1 MRVTR
6 PIFALA
12 LAALISP
19 LTAPG
24 SAQADS
30 LAGAYLAGRSA
41 AITGDHAQAA
51 TYFDRAIQL
60 DPGNAF
66 LVSNSVFAHASL
78 GEWAA
83 AAEVAE
89 GLPDGAEGQ
98 ELVALV
104 DFVRHVS
111 EDRLQEAIDMIEAG
125 DGPGPLADDLA
136 RAWLT
141 FGQGDMSGAVDTFE
155 ALASERGLE
164 ELAALHLALARA
176 AVGDFEAAHEIL
188 SGGTGVQISNTER
201 VVRARAVVMLQ
212 LDMRAEALDLLDG
225 YTQAVPDPG
234 LLALQARVG
243 SGEDVPYD
251 FVNTAQ
257 DGVAEVFFTVAQ
269 LLAGDR
275 NTTLPL
281 LMAQAAR
288 GIDPDHTDAMVLAGE
303 FMGATEQF
311 QLAAATYGEVPED
324 DPNYIEAQMG
334 RAEALE
340 SLGQEEEAIGILADL
355 AAARPDLAS
364 VQAAYGDILRRD
376 EQFEGAI
383 EAYTAVL
390 DLVDADQPRYW
401 FIHYARAI
409 SYHQTDNWDPA
420 EADFRRAL
428 ELNPEQPNVLN
439 YLGYSLVEQRRN
451 FDEALGMIQRAVA
464 ARPESGYIIDSL
476 GWVYYRLGRFE
487 EAVAPMER
495 AVELEPNDPIV
506 NDHLGD
512 VYWVNG
518 RYREAEFQWHRAL
531 SFDPEEEDAV
541 RIRRKLEVGL
551 DVVLEEEGGVG
562 VLEEE

>member
-1 MRVTR
+1 MRVR
-6 PIFALA
+6 SSVFALA
-12 LAALISP
+12 TMAMIQP
-19 LTAPG
+19 VTAHAEG
-24 SAQADS
+24 
-30 LAGAYLAGRSA
+30 LAGAYLAGRAA
-41 AITGDHAQAA
+41 AISGDHAQAA
-51 TYFDRAIQL
+51 AYFDRALLL
-60 DPGNAF
+60 DPGNPF
-66 LVSNSVFAHASL
+66 IVSNAVFAHAAL
-78 GEWAA
+78 AEWEQAA
-83 AAEVAE
+83 AVAE
-89 GLPDGAEGQ
+89 GLPEGADGQ

-104 DFVRHVS
+104 QFVRHVA
-111 EDRLQEAIDMIEAG
+111 EDDLQAAIDMIEAG
-125 DGPGPLADDLA
+125 NGPGPLANDLA

-141 FGQGDMSGAVDTFE
+141 FGQGDMSGAVDLFE

-188 SGGTGVQISNTER
+188 SGATGVQITNTER

-234 LLALQARVG
+234 LLALQAQVG
-243 SGEDVPYD
+243 SGETIPYD
-251 FVNTAQ
+251 FVITAQ

-269 LLAGDR
+269 LLSGDR
-275 NTTLPL
+275 NTTLSL
-281 LMAQAAR
+281 LMAQAAQ
-288 GIDPDHTDAMVLAGE
+288 GIDADHTDAMVLAGE
-303 FMGATEQF
+303 LMSASEQF
-311 QLAAATYGEVPED
+311 QQAAVTFAAVPEG

-340 SLGQEEEAIGILADL
+340 DLGQQEEAIAILAAL
-355 AAARPDLAS
+355 AEARPDLAS
-364 VQAAYGDILRRD
+364 VQAAYGDILRRA
-376 EQFEGAI
+376 ERFEEAI
-383 EAYTAVL
+383 DAYTAVL
-390 DLVDADQPRYW
+390 SLVDTDLPRYW
-401 FIHYARAI
+401 FIYYARAI
-409 SYHQTDNWDPA
+409 SYHQIDNWDPA

-451 FDEALGMIQRAVA
+451 FDEALDMIQRAVA

-476 GWVYYRLGRFE
+476 GWVYYRLGRFD

-531 SFDPEEEDAV
+531 SFNPEPDEAA
-541 RIRRKLEVGL
+541 RIRRKLDVGL
-551 DVVLEEEGGVG
+551 YEVLEEEGGVG
-562 VLEEE
+562 ALTEQ

>member
-1 MRVTR
+1 MRLKR
-6 PIFALA
+6 PLFALSLVAMA
-12 LAALISP
+12 LP
-19 LTAPG
+19 L
-24 SAQADS
+24 SVQAES
-30 LAGAYLAGRSA
+30 LAGAYLAGRAA

-51 TYFDRAIQL
+51 EYFDRALQL

-78 GEWAA
+78 GEWEAA
-83 AAEVAE
+83 AAVAQ
-89 GLPDGAEGQ
+89 GLPEGAEGQ

-104 DFVRHVS
+104 DFVRFVTLN
-111 EDRLQEAIDMIEAG
+111 ELQAALDMIDAG
-125 DGPGPLADDLA
+125 NGPGPLADDLA

-141 FGQGDMSGAVDTFE
+141 FGQGDMTATVDTLE

-188 SGGTGVQISNTER
+188 SGGTGVTITNTER
-201 VVRARAVVMLQ
+201 VVRARAVIMVQ
-212 LDMRAEALDLLDG
+212 LGMRGEALDLLDG

-234 LLALQARVG
+234 LLALQARIG
-243 SGEDVPYD
+243 AGAEEPYD
-251 FVNTAQ
+251 FVITAQ

-269 LLAGDR
+269 LLSGDR

-288 GIDPDHTDAMVLAGE
+288 GIAPDHSDAVVLAGE
-303 FMGATEQF
+303 LMRATEQF
-311 QLAAATYGEVPED
+311 ALAAATYNSVPEGD
-324 DPNYIEAQMG
+324 ENYIEAQMG

-340 SLGQEEEAIGILADL
+340 ELGQLDEAIGILSAL
-355 AAARPDLAS
+355 VEARPDLAS
-364 VQAAYGDILRRD
+364 VQAAYGDILRRN
-376 EQFEGAI
+376 EQFEEAI
-383 EAYTAVL
+383 VAYSAVL
-390 DLVDADQPRYW
+390 DLVDADLPRYW

-409 SYHQTDNWDPA
+409 CYHQIDDWPPA
-420 EADFRRAL
+420 ESDFRRAL

-464 ARPESGYIIDSL
+464 ARPDSGYIVDSL

-495 AVELEPNDPIV
+495 AVELEANDPIV

-512 VYWVNG
+512 VYWMVG

-531 SFDPEEEDAV
+531 SFDPEPEEAA
-541 RIRRKLEVGL
+541 RIRRKLDVGL
-551 DVVLEEEGGVG
+551 YTVLEEEGGVG
-562 VLEEE
+562 ALTED

>member
-1 MRVTR
+1 MRLKR
-6 PIFALA
+6 PLFALA
-12 LAALISP
+12 VMAMISP
-19 LTAPG
+19 IAA
-24 SAQADS
+24 SADS
-30 LAGAYLAGRSA
+30 LAGAYLAGRAA

-51 TYFDRAIQL
+51 SYFDRALQM
-60 DPGNAF
+60 DPGNPF

-78 GEWAA
+78 GEWEQAA
-83 AAEVAE
+83 LVAE
-89 GLPDGAEGQ
+89 GLPENANGQ
-98 ELVALV
+98 ELVELV
-104 DFVRHVS
+104 DFVRHVT
-111 EDRLQEAIDMIEAG
+111 EGELLAAIDMIEAG
-125 DGPGPLADDLA
+125 NGPGPLADELT

-141 FGQGDMSGAVDTFE
+141 FGQGDMSGAVDLFE
-155 ALASERGLE
+155 ALAAERGLE

-176 AVGDFEAAHEIL
+176 ATGDFEAAHEIL
-188 SGGTGVQISNTER
+188 SGGTGVQITNTER
-201 VVRARAVVMLQ
+201 VVRARAVIMLQ

-243 SGEDVPYD
+243 SGEEIAYD
-251 FVNTAQ
+251 FVITAQ

-269 LLAGDR
+269 LLSGDR

-303 FMGATEQF
+303 LMRADEQF
-311 QLAAATYGEVPED
+311 QQAALTFAAVPEG

-340 SLGQEEEAIGILADL
+340 DLDRTDEAIAILGAL
-355 AAARPDLAS
+355 AEARPDLAS
-364 VQAAYGDILRRD
+364 VQAAYGDILRRA
-376 EQFEGAI
+376 ERFEEAI

-390 DLVDADQPRYW
+390 SLVDTDLPRYW

-409 SYHQTDNWDPA
+409 SYHQSDNWDPA

-531 SFDPEEEDAV
+531 SFDPEPEDAA

-551 DVVLEEEGGVG
+551 YEVLEEEGGVG
-562 VLEEE
+562 ALTED

>member
-1 MRVTR
+1 MRVKR
-6 PIFALA
+6 PLFALA
-12 LAALISP
+12 MMAFALPVVGPGAAH
-19 LTAPG
+19 
-24 SAQADS
+24 ADG
-30 LAGAYLAGRSA
+30 LAGAYLAARAA

-51 TYFDRAIQL
+51 IYFDRAIAL

-78 GEWAA
+78 GEWQQAA
-83 AAEVAE
+83 TVAE
-89 GLPDGAEGQ
+89 SLPDGAEGQ

-104 DFVRHVS
+104 DFVRHVT
-111 EDRLQEAIDMIEAG
+111 ENRLQEAIDMIEAG
-125 DGPGPLADDLA
+125 NGPGPLADDLT

-188 SGGTGVQISNTER
+188 SGGTGVQISSTER

-212 LDMRAEALDLLDG
+212 LDMRSEALDLLDG

-234 LLALQARVG
+234 LLALQTRIG
-243 SGEDVPYD
+243 SGEEVPYD
-251 FVNTAQ
+251 FVVTAQ

-269 LLAGDR
+269 LLSGDR

-288 GIDPDHTDAMVLAGE
+288 GIDPDHSDATVLAGE
-303 FMGATEQF
+303 LMSATEQF
-311 QLAAATYGEVPED
+311 QLAAVTYAAVPED

-334 RAEALE
+334 RAGAMED
-340 SLGQEEEAIGILADL
+340 LGRERTAIDILSNL
-355 AAARPDLAS
+355 AQARPDLAS
-364 VQAAYGDILRRD
+364 VQAAYGDILRRAERFD
-376 EQFEGAI
+376 EAI
-383 EAYTAVL
+383 VAYTAVL
-390 DLVDADQPRYW
+390 SLVDTDQPRYW
-401 FIHYARAI
+401 FIYYARAI

-476 GWVYYRLGRFE
+476 GWVYYRLGRYE

-512 VYWVNG
+512 VYWTVG

-531 SFDPEEEDAV
+531 SFDPDEEEAA
-541 RIRRKLEVGL
+541 RIRRKLDVGL
-551 DVVLEEEGGVG
+551 DVVLEEEGGAG
-562 VLEEE
+562 ALEEE

>member
-1 MRVTR
+1 MALKR
-6 PIFALA
+6 PLFALA
-12 LAALISP
+12 LMAMISP
-19 LTAPG
+19 A
-24 SAQADS
+24 AANADS
-30 LAGAYLAGRSA
+30 LAGAYLAGRAA

-51 TYFDRAIQL
+51 AYFDQALQF
-60 DPGNAF
+60 DPSNAF
-66 LVSNSVFAHASL
+66 IISNSVFAHASL
-78 GEWAA
+78 GEWEVAA
-83 AAEVAE
+83 QVAE
-89 GLPDGAEGQ
+89 GLPEGAEGR
-98 ELVALV
+98 ELVTLV
-104 DFVRHVS
+104 DFVRYVAQD
-111 EDRLQEAIDMIEAG
+111 ELQAALDMIDAG
-125 DGPGPLADDLA
+125 NGPGPLADELT

-141 FGQGDMSGAVDTFE
+141 FGQGDMSGAVETFE
-155 ALASERGLE
+155 ALAAERGLE

-188 SGGTGVQISNTER
+188 SGGTGVDISNTER
-201 VVRARAVVMLQ
+201 VVRARAVIMVQ
-212 LDMRAEALDLLDG
+212 LGMRGEALDLLDG

-234 LLALQARVG
+234 LLSLQARIG
-243 SGEDVPYD
+243 SGAEEPYD
-251 FVNTAQ
+251 FVVTAQ

-269 LLAGDR
+269 LLSGDR

-288 GIDPDHTDAMVLAGE
+288 GIDSDHSDAVVLAGE
-303 FMGATEQF
+303 LMSDTEQF
-311 QLAAATYGEVPED
+311 ALAAETYASVAEG

-334 RAEALE
+334 RSDALEELGQQEEAVAILEALV
-340 SLGQEEEAIGILADL
+340 
-355 AAARPDLAS
+355 AARPDLAS
-364 VQAAYGDILRRD
+364 VQAAYGDILRRA
-376 EQFEGAI
+376 EQFEEAI
-383 EAYTAVL
+383 VAYSEVL
-390 DLVDADQPRYW
+390 ALVDADLPRYW
-401 FIHYARAI
+401 FIYYARAI
-409 SYHQTDNWDPA
+409 SYHQIDDWDPA

-439 YLGYSLVEQRRN
+439 YLGYSLVEQRRS

-464 ARPESGYIIDSL
+464 ARPESGFIVDSL

-512 VYWVNG
+512 VYWTVG

-531 SFDPEEEDAV
+531 SFDPEEEDAI

-562 VLEEE
+562 ILEEE

>member
-1 MRVTR
+1 MRLKR
-6 PIFALA
+6 SLFALA
-12 LAALISP
+12 LVALSV
-19 LTAPG
+19 PG
-24 SAQADS
+24 VAHADG
-30 LAGAYLAGRSA
+30 LAGSYLAARAA
-41 AITGDHAQAA
+41 AIAGDHAAA
-51 TYFDRAIQL
+51 ASYFDRALQL
-60 DPGNAF
+60 DPTNAF
-66 LVSNSVFAHASL
+66 LISNAVFANASL
-78 GEWAA
+78 GAWER
-83 AAEVAE
+83 AAEVAAALPE
-89 GLPDGAEGQ
+89 GADGQ
-98 ELVALV
+98 ELVTLV
-104 DFVRHVS
+104 QFVRHVAQD
-111 EDRLQEAIDMIEAG
+111 ELQQALDMIEAG
-125 DGPGPLADDLA
+125 NGPGPLADELA
-136 RAWLT
+136 RGWLT
-141 FGQGDMSGAVDTFE
+141 FGQGDMSGAVETFE
-155 ALASERGLE
+155 ALAAERGLE

-188 SGGTGVQISNTER
+188 SGGTGVQITNTER
-201 VVRARAVVMLQ
+201 VVRARAVIMVQ
-212 LDMRAEALDLLDG
+212 LGMRSEALDLLDG

-234 LLALQARVG
+234 LLSLQERIGAG
-243 SGEDVPYD
+243 AEDPYD
-251 FVNTAQ
+251 FVVTAQ
-257 DGVAEVFFTVAQ
+257 DGVAEVFFNVAQ

-288 GIDPDHTDAMVLAGE
+288 GIDEDHSDAVVLAGE
-303 FMGATEQF
+303 LMGATEQY
-311 QLAAATYGEVPED
+311 QLSADTYSSVPEG

-340 SLGQEEEAIGILADL
+340 ELGQQEEAVAILSALVAD
-355 AAARPDLAS
+355 RPDLAS
-364 VQAAYGDILRRD
+364 VQAAYGDILRRS
-376 EQFEGAI
+376 ERFEEAI
-383 EAYTAVL
+383 TAYTAVL
-390 DLVDADQPRYW
+390 DSVDSDLPRYW

-409 SYHQTDNWDPA
+409 SYHQLDNWEPA

-464 ARPESGYIIDSL
+464 ARPESGFIVDSL

-512 VYWVNG
+512 VYWTVG

-531 SFDPEEEDAV
+531 SFDPEEEDAI

-551 DVVLEEEGGVG
+551 GVVLEEEGGVG
-562 VLEEE
+562 AFEEE

>member
-1 MRVTR
+1 MRLKH
-6 PIFALA
+6 PLFALA
-12 LAALISP
+12 MMAMPMAAHADGLAGSYLAAR
-19 LTAPG
+19 A
-24 SAQADS
+24 
-30 LAGAYLAGRSA
+30 A
-41 AITGDHAQAA
+41 AITGDHAEAA
-51 TYFDRAIQL
+51 AYFDRALQL
-60 DPGNAF
+60 DPGNPF
-66 LVSNSVFAHASL
+66 LISNAVFALSSL
-78 GEWAA
+78 GEWERAA
-83 AAEVAE
+83 AVAQD
-89 GLPDGAEGQ
+89 LPAGADGQ

-104 DFVRHVS
+104 DFVRHVT
-111 EDRLQEAIDMIEAG
+111 ENRLSEAIAMIEAG
-125 DGPGPLADDLA
+125 NGPGPLADELT

-141 FGQGDMSGAVDTFE
+141 FGQGDMSGAVETFE
-155 ALASERGLE
+155 ALAAERGLE

-188 SGGTGVQISNTER
+188 SGGTGVQITNTER
-201 VVRARAVVMLQ
+201 VVRARAVIMVQ
-212 LDMRAEALDLLDG
+212 LGMRGEALDLLDG

-234 LLALQARVG
+234 LLALQARIG
-243 SGEDVPYD
+243 SGAEDPYD
-251 FVNTAQ
+251 FVITAQ
-257 DGVAEVFFTVAQ
+257 DGVAEVFFTVGQ
-269 LLAGDR
+269 LLSSDR

-288 GIDPDHTDAMVLAGE
+288 GIDPDHTDAVVLAGE
-303 FMGATEQF
+303 LMRANEQF
-311 QLAAATYGEVPED
+311 QQAAATYELVPEG

-334 RAEALE
+334 RAESLE
-340 SLGQEEEAIGILADL
+340 DMGAQEEAVAILSALAET
-355 AAARPDLAS
+355 RPELAS
-364 VQAAYGDILRRD
+364 VQAAYGDILRRS
-376 EQFEGAI
+376 EQFEEAI
-383 EAYTAVL
+383 AAYSAVL
-390 DLVDADQPRYW
+390 DLVDPDQPRYW

-409 SYHQTDNWDPA
+409 CYHQLDDWDPA

-439 YLGYSLVEQRRN
+439 YLGYSLVEQRRS

-464 ARPESGYIIDSL
+464 ARPDSGYIVDSL
-476 GWVYYRLGRFE
+476 GWVYYRLGRFD

-512 VYWVNG
+512 VYWTVG

-531 SFDPEEEDAV
+531 SFDPEEEDAA

>member
-1 MRVTR
+1 MRLKH
-6 PIFALA
+6 PLFALA
-12 LAALISP
+12 MMAMAVPIAAN
-19 LTAPG
+19 AEG
-24 SAQADS
+24 
-30 LAGAYLAGRSA
+30 LAGSYLAGRAA

-51 TYFDRAIQL
+51 AYFDRALQL

-78 GEWAA
+78 GQWSEAA
-83 AAEVAE
+83 DVAV
-89 GLPDGAEGQ
+89 GLPEGAEGQ

-111 EDRLQEAIDMIEAG
+111 EGELQAAIDMIDAG
-125 DGPGPLADDLA
+125 NGPGPLADDLT

-141 FGQGDMSGAVDTFE
+141 FGQGDMSGAVEMFE

-176 AVGDFEAAHEIL
+176 AVGDFEAAHDIL
-188 SGGTGVQISNTER
+188 SGGTGVQITNTER
-201 VVRARAVVMLQ
+201 VVRARAVIMLQ

-243 SGEDVPYD
+243 SGEDIAYD
-251 FVNTAQ
+251 FVNSAQ

-269 LLAGDR
+269 LLSGDR

-288 GIDPDHTDAMVLAGE
+288 GIDDDHSDAVVLAGE
-303 FMGATEQF
+303 LMRATDQF
-311 QLAAATYGEVPED
+311 QLAADTYASVPEG

-340 SLGQEEEAIGILADL
+340 DLGAQEEAVGILSAL
-355 AAARPDLAS
+355 AETRPDLAS
-364 VQAAYGDILRRD
+364 VQAAYGDILRRS
-376 EQFEGAI
+376 EQFEDAI
-383 EAYTAVL
+383 TAYTAVL
-390 DLVDADQPRYW
+390 DLVDSDLPRYW

-409 SYHQTDNWDPA
+409 SFHELDNWDPA

-439 YLGYSLVEQRRN
+439 YLGYSLVEQRRS

-464 ARPESGYIIDSL
+464 ARPDSGYIIDSL
-476 GWVYYRLGRFE
+476 GWIYYRLGRYE

-512 VYWVNG
+512 VYWTVG

-531 SFDPEEEDAV
+531 SFDPEDADAD

-551 DVVLEEEGGVG
+551 DVVLEEEGGAG

>member
-1 MRVTR
+1 MAQRR
-6 PIFALA
+6 SLFAAALLA
-12 LAALISP
+12 VALPSAASADGLAGSYLAAR
-19 LTAPG
+19 A
-24 SAQADS
+24 
-30 LAGAYLAGRSA
+30 A
-41 AITGDHAQAA
+41 AIAGDHAQSAA
-51 TYFDRAIQL
+51 YFDLALQY
-60 DPGNAF
+60 DPGNAR
-66 LVSNSVFAHASL
+66 LISSSVFAHASL
-78 GEWAA
+78 GEWEQ
-83 AAEVAE
+83 AAEVAQA
-89 GLPDGAEGQ
+89 LPEDADGQ
-98 ELVALV
+98 ELVTLV
-104 DFVRHVS
+104 EFVRFVTLG
-111 EDRLQEAIDMIEAG
+111 EFQAAIDMIEAG
-125 DGPGPLADDLA
+125 EGPGPLADDLT

-141 FGQGDMSGAVDTFE
+141 FGLGNMSGAVETFE
-155 ALASERGLE
+155 ALAAERGLE

-188 SGGTGVQISNTER
+188 SGNTGIDISNTER

-234 LLALQARVG
+234 LLDLQARIG
-243 SGEDVPYD
+243 SGEDVAYD
-251 FVNTAQ
+251 FVITAQ

-269 LLAGDR
+269 LLSGDR

-288 GIDPDHTDAMVLAGE
+288 GIDPDHSDAVVLAGE
-303 FMGATEQF
+303 LMAGTEQF
-311 QLAAATYGEVPED
+311 ALAADTYAAVPED

-334 RAEALE
+334 RAGALE
-340 SLGQEEEAIGILADL
+340 ELGQQEEAVGILQVLSDE
-355 AAARPDLAS
+355 RPDLAS
-364 VQAAYGDILRRD
+364 VHAAYADILRRA
-376 EQFEGAI
+376 ERFEEAI
-383 EAYTAVL
+383 VAYSSVL
-390 DLVDADQPRYW
+390 ELVDTDLPRYW
-401 FIHYARAI
+401 FIYYARAI

-439 YLGYSLVEQRRN
+439 YLGYSLVEQRRS

-464 ARPESGYIIDSL
+464 AQPESGFIVDSL

-495 AVELEPNDPIV
+495 AVELEANDPIV

-518 RYREAEFQWHRAL
+518 RFREAEFQWHRAL
-531 SFDPEEEDAV
+531 SFGPDEEDAI
-541 RIRRKLEVGL
+541 RIRRKLDVGL

-562 VLEEE
+562 ALTEE

>member
-1 MRVTR
+1 MRVR
-6 PIFALA
+6 SSVFALA
-12 LAALISP
+12 MMAMIQP
-19 LTAPG
+19 VTAHAEG
-24 SAQADS
+24 
-30 LAGAYLAGRSA
+30 LAGAYLAGRAA
-41 AITGDHAQAA
+41 AISGDHAQAA
-51 TYFDRAIQL
+51 VYFDRALLL
-60 DPGNAF
+60 DPGNPF
-66 LVSNSVFAHASL
+66 IVSNAVFAHAAL
-78 GEWAA
+78 AEWEQAA
-83 AAEVAE
+83 AVAE
-89 GLPDGAEGQ
+89 GLPEGADGQ

-104 DFVRHVS
+104 QFVRHVA
-111 EDRLQEAIDMIEAG
+111 EDDLQAAIDMIEAG
-125 DGPGPLADDLA
+125 NGPGPLANDLA

-141 FGQGDMSGAVDTFE
+141 FGQGDMSGAVDLFE

-188 SGGTGVQISNTER
+188 SGATGVQITNTER

-234 LLALQARVG
+234 LLALQAQVG
-243 SGEDVPYD
+243 SGETIPYD
-251 FVNTAQ
+251 FVITAQ

-269 LLAGDR
+269 LLSGDR
-275 NTTLPL
+275 NTTLSL
-281 LMAQAAR
+281 LMAQAAQ
-288 GIDPDHTDAMVLAGE
+288 GIDADHTDAMVLAGE
-303 FMGATEQF
+303 LMSASEQF
-311 QLAAATYGEVPED
+311 QQAAVTFAAVPEG

-340 SLGQEEEAIGILADL
+340 DLGQQEEAIAILAAL
-355 AAARPDLAS
+355 AEARPDLAS
-364 VQAAYGDILRRD
+364 VQAAYGDILRRA
-376 EQFEGAI
+376 ERFEEAI

-390 DLVDADQPRYW
+390 SLVDTDLPRYW
-401 FIHYARAI
+401 FIYYARAI
-409 SYHQTDNWDPA
+409 SFHQIDNWDPA

-451 FDEALGMIQRAVA
+451 FDEALDMIQRAVA

-476 GWVYYRLGRFE
+476 GWVYYRLGRFD

-531 SFDPEEEDAV
+531 SFNPEPEEAA
-541 RIRRKLEVGL
+541 RIRRKLDVGL

-562 VLEEE
+562 ALTEQ